1 MNQIAI
7 PTNTLQN
14 RYIALIG
21 LGLTGLSVMIGILV
35 YLDNKKHSKLRLDN
49 ERLQKEISTME
60 LALKQKQ
67 VQEKF
72 SKS

>member
-1 MNQIAI
+1 MNNVVI

-21 LGLTGLSVMIGILV
+21 LGLTGLSVLIGILV
-35 YLDNKKHSKLRLDN
+35 YLDNKKHSKLKLDN

-60 LALKQKQ
+60 LALKQKE
-67 VQEKF
+67 VEKQLT
-72 SKS
+72 KK

>member
-1 MNQIAI
+1 MNHIAI

-72 SKS
+72 FKS

>member
-35 YLDNKKHSKLRLDN
+35 YLDNKKHSKLKLEN
-49 ERLQKEISTME
+49 EKLQNEINTME
-60 LALKQKQ
+60 LALKQKE
-67 VQEKF
+67 VERKLI
-72 SKS
+72 K